1 MSYDKYY
8 TASNIM
14 TKLNWNRPSLQHRG
28 QPILCNTPKKKKRV
42 MNKHWLFMPFGKYKN
57 IQYASLPRD
66 YLEWAAVNIAHP
78 EVRML
83 LTTELKR
90 RKRNNLD

>member
-1 MSYDKYY
+1 MLLYY
-8 TASNIM
+8 FSRGINRLM
-14 TKLNWNRPSLQHRG
+14 TKLKWDRPQLTHKF
-28 QPILCNTPKKKKRV
+28 PKHNVPKKLKRE

-66 YLEWAAVNIAHP
+66 YLEWAAINIAHP